1 VSVHPLG
8 QLLLRCA
15 DGQFPA
21 VDGGWHRV
29 QLWRDDVEAAVAFTG
44 HAVFAVRDD
53 VTDETLQRL
62 GADGFGGAH
71 HPRLVG
77 ELAGADGWIDSIDA
91 VLLGRG
97 TGQPS
102 PLVDRPDLAGSVRA
116 LHAFGVRHVERVLG
130 YRDETD
136 CSVVIVSRGLGGLTE
151 VSFELDPRFRGG
163 GRALG
168 LVDDALAVLPRDE
181 VVVTAVAPG
190 NAASLRTVLGAGFVP
205 VASVQLWRREGG
217 RCA

>member
-1 VSVHPLG
+1 VSLHPLG
-8 QLLLRCA
+8 QLLLWAA

-29 QLWRDDVEAAVAFTG
+29 PPWRDDVEAAVAFTG

-53 VTDETLQRL
+53 VTDETLERL

-77 ELAGADGWIDSIDA
+77 ALAGPEGWIDSIDA

-102 PLVDRPDLAGSVRA
+102 PLVERPDLVGSVRA
-116 LHAFGVRHVERVLG
+116 RHALGVRDVERVLG
-130 YRDETD
+130 YPDPTD
-136 CSVVIVSRGLGGLTE
+136 CSVVILSRGLGGLPE
-151 VSFELDPRFRGG
+151 LSFELDPKFRGG

-168 LVDDALAVLPRDE
+168 LVDDAMALFPRDD

-205 VASVQLWRREGG
+205 VASVQLWRPEG
-217 RCA
+217 